1 MNLFGL
7 IIQRTTSGL
16 NDMFVSDNLKGIRN
30 SSEIEKT
37 TDDENK
43 YATKLANQS
52 EVYTVQ
58 LTTNYRVYSLVIT
71 DATDSFGRAG
81 FYAIRLYT
89 PKKYP
94 LANFEVIL
102 QQINKKYLEFDS
114 NGISKNSQEY
124 DNLLKYIPL
133 EVKQQDFLH
142 VKSNDNTFCYYDSS
156 NTQLS
161 NIFNAKSIA
170 LYNKVYAFNKEK
182 AVSDEIMKSLGL
194 KSLQESKNSFKE
206 VIINNNYKV
215 LKELKVNN
223 NPIEFNSD
231 ESDFTVIINKEDII
245 EYNTI
250 DDLKFKQDT
259 SLIINVQRKQY
270 TPPPSRPRSQKK
282 PGFFETY
289 GMYFIMVVMIAILGF
304 GSWYFFLKDDAP
316 VNDDNNTVNQESV
329 TPVDTE
335 KTIADTSK
343 IEFIADGSIKDSTV
357 FRTSYPKLD
366 KYNFQ
371 FKNKKWKYKNTAI
384 KNTANEYKDF
394 YVNTLDEIIKSDSL
408 DFGEDKKLEFL
419 SKLKAI
425 SGHEIIKKEDNKNNA
440 DEISKAKGTNKNE
453 SVKNKPKEKNKKDTS
468 KKNKKN
474 ESQQNKETISE
485 PKENFKLKNKLNSPK

>member
-16 NDMFVSDNLKGIRN
+16 NDMFVSDNLKEIRN

-52 EVYTVQ
+52 DVYTVQ
-58 LTTNYRVYSLVIT
+58 LTTNYRVYSLIIT

-81 FYAIRLYT
+81 FYAIRIYT
-89 PKKYP
+89 PKKFP

-114 NGISKNSQEY
+114 NGTPKNSQEY
-124 DNLLKYIPL
+124 DNLLRYDKPL

-161 NIFNAKSIA
+161 NIFNAKNIA

-194 KSLQESKNSFKE
+194 KSLQESKINFKE

-231 ESDFTVIINKEDII
+231 ESEFTVIINKEDII

-250 DDLKFKQDT
+250 DED
-259 SLIINVQRKQY
+259 RK
-270 TPPPSRPRSQKK
+270 S
-282 PGFFETY
+282 
-289 GMYFIMVVMIAILGF
+289 VV
-304 GSWYFFLKDDAP
+304 
-316 VNDDNNTVNQESV
+316 
-329 TPVDTE
+329 
-335 KTIADTSK
+335 
-343 IEFIADGSIKDSTV
+343 
-357 FRTSYPKLD
+357 
-366 KYNFQ
+366 
-371 FKNKKWKYKNTAI
+371 
-384 KNTANEYKDF
+384 
-394 YVNTLDEIIKSDSL
+394 
-408 DFGEDKKLEFL
+408 
-419 SKLKAI
+419 
-425 SGHEIIKKEDNKNNA
+425 
-440 DEISKAKGTNKNE
+440 
-453 SVKNKPKEKNKKDTS
+453 
-468 KKNKKN
+468 
-474 ESQQNKETISE
+474 
-485 PKENFKLKNKLNSPK
+485 